1 MSALCL
7 SGDGK
12 ELLQPWTQ
20 LDLSSGS
27 VVDVLAYKCLR
38 EPPNYFR
45 VLGERSIENPM
56 CPNCLSVCFLWCEG
70 RTDASGGKR

>member
-12 ELLQPWTQ
+12 ELLQPWIQ

-38 EPPNYFR
+38 EPSELFQG
-45 VLGERSIENPM
+45 VG
-56 CPNCLSVCFLWCEG
+56 
-70 RTDASGGKR
+70 